1 MTHAALS
8 ESARMIYDSALEFS
22 EGSGGALRARVMRDK
37 PGQLDERSWQ
47 QVLAMG
53 WPLAGVDEAHG
64 GLGLGLDAM
73 AALAEGTGRMLL
85 PEPLLSNLAGA
96 AMLSACGGEAS
107 LGLMAQVMQGG
118 ALAVP
123 VFGAV
128 RGQMPL
134 KLEHVP
140 DCLPGAVLL
149 VAKDSG
155 RRFCIRAVDLKAAG
169 VRVQPAACVDGSTL
183 STVEIDEAA
192 WEAAPTLADGQV
204 ARKAFDS
211 GRDILLLTL
220 AASLIGVMDE
230 ALQQSLEYMKVRQ
243 QFGNAIGSFQALQH
257 RAATCHVQVQAAR
270 GLVYEACKADTPAQR
285 ALACCAA
292 KARASAAA
300 LMVTK
305 ECVQFHGAIGF
316 ADEHNIGLY
325 FRKAMTLAA
334 RMGGEVQ
341 QRRRFA
347 ELRRAA

>member
-8 ESARMIYDSALEFS
+8 DSARMIYDSALEFS

-53 WPLAGVDEAHG
+53 WPLAAVDEAHG
-64 GLGLGLDAM
+64 GLGLGLDAV

-85 PEPLLSNLAGA
+85 PEPLLGGVCAA
-96 AMLSACGGEAS
+96 AMLSACGSQAS
-107 LGLMAQVMQGG
+107 LGLLAQLMQGQRLV
-118 ALAVP
+118 AP
-123 VFGAV
+123 VFVAV
-128 RGQMPL
+128 RGALPL
-134 KLEHVP
+134 KLEHVA
-140 DCLPGAVLL
+140 DCLPGTVLL

-155 RRFCIRAVDLKAAG
+155 KRFCIRAVATDAPG
-169 VRVQPAACVDGSTL
+169 VRVQAANCVDGSTMC
-183 STVEIDEAA
+183 SIEVDEAA
-192 WEAAPTLADGQV
+192 WEAAPTLGDGPV
-204 ARKAFDS
+204 ARKAFEA
-211 GRDILLLTL
+211 GRDMQLLAL
-220 AASLIGVMDE
+220 AAGLVGVMDE

-270 GLVYEACKADTPAQR
+270 ALVYEACKADTPSLR
-285 ALACCAA
+285 ALACAAA
-292 KARASAAA
+292 KGRASAAA
-300 LMVTK
+300 LAVTK

-325 FRKAMTLAA
+325 LRKAMVLAA
-334 RMGGEVQ
+334 RMGGELQ

-347 ELRRAA
+347 ELRRNS